1 MFNRSYHDARA
12 RFRTM
17 ATERGAVLHAWEV
30 VEASDGQPEGLTID
44 AAVFGQGPKALVISS
59 GLHGIEGFAGSA
71 VQLQFMDHGIPA
83 DMRVILLHALNP
95 YGMANLRRVNE
106 HNVDLNRNFLAE
118 GEAYSG
124 SSDGYRRLDHLLNPQ
139 RPTGGLEMM
148 LPRTI
153 IQILRHGFNTLKTA
167 VVGGQ
172 YDYPKGLFF
181 GGHSLQKGPE
191 VLLHNL
197 PPLLEGA
204 ESIVHIDIHTGL
216 GKSGTY
222 ALLVDTEAG
231 STDHIRLHEA
241 YGDRVQPWDA
251 DHGVAYKIR
260 GGLPAAMK
268 RLFGSSI
275 DVITCEFGTHS
286 ALSVLRALRIENQQT
301 HWGGSQYAAKSAL
314 TEAFRPRAK
323 RWEKAI
329 LRGGSTVINQAITHL
344 RA

>member
-1 MFNRSYHDARA
+1 MFSRTYQDARA
-12 RFRTM
+12 RFRSM
-17 ATERGAVLHAWEV
+17 ANERGATLHSWEIV
-30 VEASDGQPEGLTID
+30 DAVDAQSEGLTID
-44 AAVFGQGPKALVISS
+44 AAVFGHGPNTLVISS

-71 VQLQFMDHGIPA
+71 IQLQFMDEGIPP
-83 DMRVILLHALNP
+83 DLRVVLLHSLNP
-95 YGMANLRRVNE
+95 YGMARLRRVNE
-106 HNVDLNRNFLAE
+106 HNVDLNRNFLADH
-118 GEAYSG
+118 EAYSG
-124 SSDGYRRLDHLLNPQ
+124 SSEGYRRLDPLLNPQ
-139 RPTGGLEMM
+139 RPIGGLELM

-153 IQILRHGFNTLKTA
+153 IQIMRHGFNTLKTA

-181 GGHSLQKGPE
+181 GGHALQKGPKT
-191 VLLHNL
+191 LLRNL
-197 PPLLEGA
+197 PTLLEGA

-216 GKSGTY
+216 GKGGTY

-231 STDHIRLHEA
+231 STEHIRLHEL
-241 YGDRVQPWDA
+241 YGDRIQPWDA

-268 RLFGSSI
+268 RMFGSSV

-286 ALSVLRALRIENQQT
+286 ALSVLQALRTENQQN
-301 HWGGSQYAAKSAL
+301 HWGGSQYAAKYAL
-314 TEAFRPRAK
+314 TEAFRPRSK

-329 LRGGSTVINQAITHL
+329 LRGGATVINQAITHL